1 MDNIATGEDVDD
13 INNAIDDVQTDLDEL
28 LQSNNIYSSD
38 IYINSIATL
47 DFADALGEKLNII
60 NGHVEIYATP
70 EMDTLKLQGIVNRLK
85 TIVGNFGYL
94 SQNSSIGTIKFD
106 SIVSAAEISVGVHH
120 DISFASLSNNG
131 DIRLGTN
138 YSNKVKGVNF
148 GKLLSVGQIGMTTI
162 SNTPANAA
170 GSKISGTFSTGDA
183 IIYSNADYINLG
195 SLPYYNRADLT
206 LTLDSGGNLD
216 ISALDDVDS
225 TGKQT
230 DLDLTITGAAMV
242 SLPNYDDGDFSAKDV
257 GTVDLPKFTAD
268 GGSITLSE
276 VTHVKLG
283 AITAD
288 ITIGSGSASENDLET
303 FDVTA
308 AKGTDTS
315 DKAPKISIW
324 STSAETVKIAGVT
337 GDITIANSPS
347 LDSVNLTADAVGT
360 ITINNNANL
369 VDATIGGTAAGV
381 VVTNNADIESLTI
394 GSETVVSD
402 VKDAKLDG
410 VITVT
415 GNSSLA
421 NLTVESDNIETL
433 TITGNPD
440 LTSVDLSAL
449 TKIGATGKPTVNIYD
464 NDLTAS
470 RLTDDEDG
478 ATNVDNG
485 KTGDKGSVSTS
496 SGMETAKTYL
506 GVVAADADATAT
518 VYFDTVDE
526 FIDEAKNST
535 SNHAYNAAASTQ
547 VDQITVL
554 LLTPSAG
561 GGGAIKGKRSW
572 IIPSNAGTLQVTA
585 GSPQTALFANAG
597 TPGNVTISGN
607 AALDVSN
614 ITTTE
619 NLARATAAGLT
630 LTAQKGGNSTATVS
644 PVWYVSNGATSTI
657 LGERHTSATD
667 IAAAVAT
674 PTHGFGADEV
684 LTFKVGANTVTTT
697 VVGGVTSSTLSSA
710 TLAIQAAYAAKYGP
724 GGTASATAVASVT
737 IAGGVLTVTGLDP
750 GSRGHG
756 LAVSLS
762 VAPGTGTGTNT
773 NGLALDWV
781 IGTTRATTDN
791 STTSENVI
799 LTLESNTAG
808 TLADTT
814 TPTTITLGGGTL
826 TVLTSTQLTNATDPN
841 KGTYTAQTESRDD
854 VTNAEDSS
862 TPSTTAS
869 SFSRI
874 GWL

>member
-70 EMDTLKLQGIVNRLK
+70 EMDTLKLQGVVNRLK

-242 SLPNYDDGDFSAKDV
+242 SLPNYDDGDFSATDV

-268 GGSITLSE
+268 GGSITLSQ

-288 ITIGSGSASENDLET
+288 VIIPVTGTDNDLET

-315 DKAPKISIW
+315 DKAPKISIQ

-440 LTSVDLSAL
+440 LTSIDLSAL

-470 RLTDDEDG
+470 RLTDDDDG
-478 ATNVDNG
+478 ATDVANG
-485 KTGDKGSVSTS
+485 KTGDKGSISTS

-506 GVVAADADATAT
+506 GVVAADADATAA

-535 SNHAYNAAASTQ
+535 PNYAYNAAASTQ

-561 GGGAIKGKRSW
+561 GGSAIKGKRSW
-572 IIPSNAGTLQVTA
+572 IIPSNAGSVQVMSGT
-585 GSPQTALFANAG
+585 PLTTLFANAG
-597 TPGNVTISGN
+597 ATASVTISGN

-630 LTAQKGGNSTATVS
+630 LTAQKGGDSTATVS
-644 PVWYVSNGATSTI
+644 PVWYVSNGATST

-737 IAGGVLTVTGLDP
+737 IAGAVLTVTGLDR

-762 VAPGTGTGTNT
+762 VAAGTTTAT

-814 TPTTITLGGGTL
+814 TPTTITIGGGTL

-841 KGTYTAQTESRDD
+841 KGTYTAQMESRAD
-854 VTNAEDSS
+854 VTNAEDSL